1 MLMCESHAAAGDL
14 AAESSSNTSSS
25 SSSTHEQHGA
35 LSPSAESSGSSS
47 NQEEPF
53 LPNYAYGCKGPTL
66 QSWPQG
72 PPRVPPLSP
81 GQNPNF
87 IMILVDDMGYD
98 DIGLHHPRAPDGV
111 RSAGAQ
117 TPNIDKLIK
126 SGMSFTNFYSAPLC
140 AMGRAE
146 FLTGRSWTRTGTLF
160 NGFGYDAFS
169 LSEATMGD
177 VMQQAGYMTAHY
189 GKWHNGDAL
198 GYEPWW
204 RGFSEAWLPSK
215 YIPLDNLMR
224 HNRGTYVQTKGL
236 MEQVLANKMMAWM
249 KEREEDGKPFMIYY
263 APYAIHR
270 NVNRTKGFK
279 NDVDNI
285 YFQPEP
291 YLSKILAQD
300 PTPDPHNARVWSY
313 LAYLDEVLGGIFD
326 FVAASPKLAGNTYIM
341 LTGDNGPGLP
351 LVSDPLER
359 LRRLPSGMQGDKT
372 AAALGTFP
380 TAAGSEGSLRNHLA
394 VWGPGVPSGATDDT
408 LLTLADV
415 LPTMAELANATNT
428 KHRKWSG
435 RSFANLL
442 AEGGRKRRSQ
452 AARFHF
458 VLGVSADKGQCP
470 PLMELMQRQLPDL
483 GPDREVLRPQPLLSY
498 DVYKR
503 CIVGRYRDF
512 KWYGV
517 SNKVYRMNGTHI
529 EKPCNEVRDP
539 HKSSIAARFDAEAAA
554 WWQSVVAEPDS
565 FTKPVYQLGLQGE
578 EASNVEAEG
587 AVQITRGSV
596 TVSSRA
602 NYTRVGDNV
611 CMKATLHTPGHY
623 TVTAMYIASALAS
636 GSGRYRAEFRL
647 LVGKASEV
655 AAGSAA
661 SITSVLGPSAQRP
674 GSPASSGSIIGLV
687 DLSSTRAATAAALA
701 LGVPAGMPL
710 DTIALS
716 STDVQPAEY
725 EHFKPTPDMLELE
738 RRMRAATRQASTYIE
753 AEGQWGGQ
761 VSPQASSSS
770 SGGAGMQQA
779 WWKLQQKYGWPD
791 GQVVFKSLYAPCPVD
806 PGQCSESCG

>member
-1 MLMCESHAAAGDL
+1 M
-14 AAESSSNTSSS
+14 
-25 SSSTHEQHGA
+25 
-35 LSPSAESSGSSS
+35 
-47 NQEEPF
+47 
-53 LPNYAYGCKGPTL
+53 
-66 QSWPQG
+66 
-72 PPRVPPLSP
+72 
-81 GQNPNF
+81 
-87 IMILVDDMGYD
+87 
-98 DIGLHHPRAPDGV
+98 
-111 RSAGAQ
+111 
-117 TPNIDKLIK
+117 
-126 SGMSFTNFYSAPLC
+126 
-140 AMGRAE
+140 
-146 FLTGRSWTRTGTLF
+146 
-160 NGFGYDAFS
+160 
-169 LSEATMGD
+169 
-177 VMQQAGYMTAHY
+177 
-189 GKWHNGDAL
+189 
-198 GYEPWW
+198 
-204 RGFSEAWLPSK
+204 
-215 YIPLDNLMR
+215 
-224 HNRGTYVQTKGL
+224 QTKGL
-236 MEQVLANKMMAWM
+236 MEQVLANKMMGWM

-512 KWYGV
+512 KWYGI

-623 TVTAMYIASALAS
+623 AVTAMYIASALAS

-687 DLSSTRAATAAALA
+687 DLSRYKRGQELDVCFQLLRIRDMKQQQQQQQADNNLGLLTESPLGASSSAATAASQQLPTASVPAASDYPMPTVTRPTERADASSEQVVIDEADDAQGADDSAATPGGIPPWHFILDNLRFVLVTNSTRAATAAALA

-738 RRMRAATRQASTYIE
+738 RRMRAATIQASTYIE

-791 GQVVFKSLYAPCPVD
+791 GQVVFKSLYAPCPVE